1 MRTRTTWG
9 SRRRQEELLTGYH
22 RLESGGRSRT
32 APRNLPQSDP
42 APEDGGVEDDEE
54 DEQDHSQ
61 EEHRPRHPRVRPEH
75 EGKRSEE
82 DDPASFR

>member
-1 MRTRTTWG
+1 MTPYEAPHTRQAECIVSTPG
-9 SRRRQEELLTGYH
+9 CALVNPELP
-22 RLESGGRSRT
+22 E
-32 APRNLPQSDP
+32 ADP